1 MTEGGTERTGQKHKN
16 RSLPKAEAGFSLT
29 GLPACKT
36 EVSVQQK
43 RKSKNQS
50 PRCNISDIHYSVK
63 VNVKGREVCM

>member
-1 MTEGGTERTGQKHKN
+1 MAAGGKERTEQKHKN

-36 EVSVQQK
+36 SISVQQK
-43 RKSKNQS
+43 KKSKSQS
-50 PRCNISDIHYSVK
+50 PRCKISDIRYSVQ